1 MDRRGIYSS
10 IEGKESGGVKMG
22 MSGLFRAGISVL
34 VGIVA
39 MLVLEAV
46 FPMDT
51 IYIIFNNIGSTIRL
65 SLGWH
70 SVLTGVSNG
79 WVWYDRSF
87 VIVGI
92 ALFVWMASFAVSSVD
107 YTKVRP

>member
-1 MDRRGIYSS
+1 
-10 IEGKESGGVKMG
+10 MG

-51 IYIIFNNIGSTIRL
+51 LYLRVNSLISTIHL
-65 SLGWH
+65 STGWQN
-70 SVLTGVSNG
+70 VAIGTLNG

-87 VIVGI
+87 IIVGI
-92 ALFVWMASFAVSSVD
+92 ALFVWMASFAFSSAD
-107 YTKVRP
+107 YKKVRP

>member
-1 MDRRGIYSS
+1 
-10 IEGKESGGVKMG
+10 MG

-51 IYIIFNNIGSTIRL
+51 LYIQFNNLTA
-65 SLGWH
+65 SLPLAHGWLT
-70 SVLTGVSNG
+70 VITGVLNG

-87 VIVGI
+87 VAVGI
-92 ALFVWMASFAVSSVD
+92 ALFVWMASFAFSSAD

>member
-1 MDRRGIYSS
+1 
-10 IEGKESGGVKMG
+10 MG

-39 MLVLEAV
+39 MPVIEAT
-46 FPMDT
+46 FPMDSL
-51 IYIIFNNIGSTIRL
+51 YLQFNSLISKISL
-65 SLGWH
+65 SSGWQN
-70 SVLTGVSNG
+70 VATGTLNG

-87 VIVGI
+87 IIVGI
-92 ALFVWMASFAVSSVD
+92 ALFVWMASFAFSSAD